1 MSPSFIMKLMEPTLI
16 LFVSCNITPPCEKS
30 QYSLTY
36 RQLFVAASSN
46 AVLPFLHSW
55 FPQKCPLRLYLLN
68 DSSHFFLGS
77 SSLFWHRNLIFK
89 AYLTSCL
96 KILLLESTHL
106 SLFLE
111 LEQAYEMI
119 DF

>member
-1 MSPSFIMKLMEPTLI
+1 MELTLI
-16 LFVSCNITPPCEKS
+16 LFVSCNITPPCEKNHS
-30 QYSLTY
+30 ILLVIDSCLLL
-36 RQLFVAASSN
+36 RAAMLCYHSCT
-46 AVLPFLHSW
+46 PSW

-77 SSLFWHRNLIFK
+77 SSLFWHRTLILK